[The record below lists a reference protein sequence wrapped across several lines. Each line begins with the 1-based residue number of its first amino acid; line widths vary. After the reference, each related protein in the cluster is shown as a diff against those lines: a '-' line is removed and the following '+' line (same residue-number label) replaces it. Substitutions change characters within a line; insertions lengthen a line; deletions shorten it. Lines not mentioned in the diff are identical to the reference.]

1 MIPNFTA
8 NLIYLMMHS
17 IIVLSKPMLDNG
29 DEFLSPDMKQ
39 QNSNASLG
47 SDHLSSSKSIPHVMR
62 CIKISVKLNQNF
74 RVISKHYHRQ

>member
-1 MIPNFTA
+1 
-8 NLIYLMMHS
+8 MMHS
-17 IIVLSKPMLDNG
+17 VIVLSKPMLDKG

-62 CIKISVKLNQNF
+62 CIKKFNF